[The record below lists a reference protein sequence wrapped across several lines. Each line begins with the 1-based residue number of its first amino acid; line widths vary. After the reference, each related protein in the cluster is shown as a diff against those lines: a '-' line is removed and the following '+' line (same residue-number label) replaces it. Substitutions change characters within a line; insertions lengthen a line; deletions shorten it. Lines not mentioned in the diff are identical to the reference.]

1 MTTEIDEILAYDL
14 ELFIDNTS
22 EIYYRHTVPVLR
34 MISKHYDRGNGSKP
48 EALKAIERYIVLPA
62 CKMYISECCAGT
74 VTVRNFTPRELR
86 EYVAS
91 ELFDKYEEGL
101 QDKNSTERYW

>member
-1 MTTEIDEILAYDL
+1 MKTEIDEVLGYDL

-22 EIYYRHTVPVLR
+22 EIYHRHTVPVLG
-34 MISKHYDRGNGSKP
+34 MISKHYDKGNGSKT
-48 EALKAIERYIVLPA
+48 EALKAIERYIVQPA
-62 CKMYISECCAGT
+62 CKKYLAESFSPTATM
-74 VTVRNFTPRELR
+74 REVFPKALR

-101 QDKNSTERYW
+101 KDKNSTERYW